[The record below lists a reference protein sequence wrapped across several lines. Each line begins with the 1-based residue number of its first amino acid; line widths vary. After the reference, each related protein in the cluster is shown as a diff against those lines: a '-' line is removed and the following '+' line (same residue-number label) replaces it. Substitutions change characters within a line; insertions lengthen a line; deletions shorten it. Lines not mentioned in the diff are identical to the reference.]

1 MKNNG
6 KYIVGLIILILVLV
20 FGAGIIIVNRSSTA
34 RRIQVVYIPKARDDA
49 NDFWTSLLKGAQ
61 MAANEYDVDLTILAP
76 DSEQDFEAQVRYIDE
91 AIAMNPN
98 AIILSPSSKSEL
110 TEAAN
115 RIFRKMCQD
124 KFPHFPSGSHIVRLY
139 HDRLKILIQ
148 FRINEHQPDPRD
160 NDAVRRLRDL
170 TFTGR
175 RKEDRIRIHGDGFIN
190 VAHLSF
196 KILLGIR
203 RQDRQIHIILVCGHL
218 GSF

>member
-98 AIILSPSSKSEL
+98 AIILSPSSKSEI
-110 TEAAN
+110 TEAA
-115 RIFRKMCQD
+115 
-124 KFPHFPSGSHIVRLY
+124 FPIVT
-139 HDRLKILIQ
+139 
-148 FRINEHQPDPRD
+148 P
-160 NDAVRRLRDL
+160 
-170 TFTGR
+170 
-175 RKEDRIRIHGDGFIN
+175 
-190 VAHLSF
+190 
-196 KILLGIR
+196 
-203 RQDRQIHIILVCGHL
+203 
-218 GSF
+218 

>member
-98 AIILSPSSKSEL
+98 SGKSGDRSGIPCE
-110 TEAAN
+110 
-115 RIFRKMCQD
+115 
-124 KFPHFPSGSHIVRLY
+124 KFFYRAGALPGSL
-139 HDRLKILIQ
+139 
-148 FRINEHQPDPRD
+148 
-160 NDAVRRLRDL
+160 
-170 TFTGR
+170 
-175 RKEDRIRIHGDGFIN
+175 
-190 VAHLSF
+190 
-196 KILLGIR
+196 
-203 RQDRQIHIILVCGHL
+203 
-218 GSF
+218 

>member
-98 AIILSPSSKSEL
+98 AILLRLPVKVRSRRRRTASLSRGSGWCSLIL
-110 TEAAN
+110 N
-115 RIFRKMCQD
+115 WIR
-124 KFPHFPSGSHIVRLY
+124 
-139 HDRLKILIQ
+139 
-148 FRINEHQPDPRD
+148 
-160 NDAVRRLRDL
+160 
-170 TFTGR
+170 TFSR
-175 RKEDRIRIHGDGFIN
+175 
-190 VAHLSF
+190 SW
-196 KILLGIR
+196 
-203 RQDRQIHIILVCGHL
+203 
-218 GSF
+218 